1 MPSRTLIT
9 REKKSMPGFKGQPNF
24 FARGKVAGELKLKL
38 MLIYHRT
45 FELG

>member
-9 REKKSMPGFKGQPNF
+9 REKSIPGFKGQPNF

-38 MLIYHRT
+38 MLIYPRA